1 MRWGCQNLGCIT
13 VSQGQMMKTTLYTV
27 LCVAI
32 RLGAV
37 FMAVGI
43 LERIPGLVAFANQDG
58 HLFLGAMLLNGAGLL
73 LAFALWVWPN
83 ILVWWAAGRSSH
95 EVVETAITADQLQYI
110 ALSVLG
116 AWMFIDGFAAGLAHL
131 AQIMMIKH
139 GTESGGYPAVVST
152 NEWHWLIE
160 YALIALAGAMLVLGS
175 RGLVSLLHRLRGYPY
190 ASVETHPD
198 ASTTQDG

>member
-1 MRWGCQNLGCIT
+1 
-13 VSQGQMMKTTLYTV
+13 MKTTLYTV

-43 LERIPGLVAFANQDG
+43 LERIPGLIGFADQQH
-58 HLFLGAMLLNGAGLL
+58 HLFVSAMLLDGAGLL
-73 LAFALWVWPN
+73 LAFALWVRPSL
-83 ILVWWAAGRSSH
+83 LVWWAAGRNSH
-95 EVVETAITADQLQYI
+95 EVLETAITADQLQYI

-131 AQIMMIKH
+131 AQILMLKH
-139 GTESGGYPAVVST
+139 GAESGGYPAVVPT
-152 NEWHWLIE
+152 TEWHWLIE
-160 YALIALAGAMLVLGS
+160 YTLIALAGAMLTLGS
-175 RGLVSLLHRLRGYPY
+175 RGLVRLLHRLRGYPY
-190 ASVETHPD
+190 VSVDADPD